1 MKKIRILLVGGGS
14 GGHIYPLIAVAQK
27 IRYFAGTDSGYQL
40 DMRYFGDAGGYEDLI
55 KENGVKYSHIISSKF
70 RRYFSFENFIDF
82 FKFFIAIF
90 QSLFTVFFFMPS
102 VVFSKGGPGSLPILF
117 VCKFFAIPIVVHES
131 DSAPGLTNLISGKMS
146 KKIFLA
152 FESAKQYFAENKNVG
167 VVGNPVRNEL
177 IIGRD
182 GLAPIISEIQQKE
195 AKKQL
200 GFDSER
206 PVLLILGGSQGATVI
221 NDFVLKNIES
231 LAVKFQILHQIGSGN
246 FDDYKKDYDFLS
258 KTLPDAI
265 KNNYKFY
272 SYLEGN
278 LKNAYVSADLVLA
291 RAGAGTIFEIAY
303 FGKPS
308 ILIPLPDAAN
318 DHQALNALEF
328 KEAGASIDIEQ
339 ENFLSHLVLV
349 QLETLISK
357 TEILKKMS
365 KSASAFYRPF
375 SSETIAAYLLS
386 FAGLNIYPDNA
397 PIKEM
402 LLK

>member
-27 IRYFAGTDSGYQL
+27 IRSFAGTGSGYDL
-40 DMRYFGDAGGYEDLI
+40 DMRYFGDAGGYEDLM
-55 KENGVKYSHIISSKF
+55 KENGIKYSYIVSSKL
-70 RRYFSFENFIDF
+70 RRYFSFENFIDL

-90 QSLFTVFFFMPS
+90 QSLFMVFFFMPDA
-102 VVFSKGGPGSLPILF
+102 VFSKGGPGSLPILF
-117 VCKFFAIPIVVHES
+117 VCKFFAIPIVIHES

-152 FESAKQYFAENKNVG
+152 FQSAMKYFPNRNVE

-177 IIGRD
+177 IIGKGD
-182 GLAPIISEIQQKE
+182 SSPAITETQKKE
-195 AKKQL
+195 AKKQF
-200 GFDSER
+200 GFDPEK

-221 NDFVLKNIES
+221 NDFVVKNIES
-231 LAVKFQILHQIGSGN
+231 LAVKFQILHQVGSGN

-258 KTLPDAI
+258 KVLPDPI

-272 SYLEGN
+272 PYFEDN
-278 LKNAYVSADLVLA
+278 LKSAYIAADLALA
-291 RAGAGTIFEIAY
+291 RAGAGTIFELAY
-303 FGKPS
+303 FGRPS
-308 ILIPLPDAAN
+308 ILVPLPDAAN
-318 DHQALNALEF
+318 DHQFLNATEF
-328 KEAGASIDIEQ
+328 ERAGATLDIEQ

-357 TEILKKMS
+357 AEILKKMS
-365 KSASAFYRPF
+365 VSASAFYRPF

-402 LLK
+402 LIK

>member
-14 GGHIYPLIAVAQK
+14 GGHIYPLVAVAQK
-27 IRYFAGTDSGYQL
+27 IRSLAGTNSGYHL

-55 KENGVKYSHIISSKF
+55 RENGIKYSYIVSSKL
-70 RRYFSFENFIDF
+70 RRYFSFENFIDI

-90 QSLFTVFFFMPS
+90 QSVFKVFLFMPQ
-102 VVFSKGGPGSLPILF
+102 VVFSKGGPGSLPIIF
-117 VCKFFAIPIVVHES
+117 VCKFFAIPIVIHES

-152 FESAKQYFAENKNVG
+152 FGSARQYFPNKNTE

-177 IIGRD
+177 LMEKDDSVRVMT
-182 GLAPIISEIQQKE
+182 ETQQKE
-195 AKKQL
+195 AKKQFGL
-200 GFDSER
+200 DPEK

-221 NDFVLKNIES
+221 NDFVIKNIES
-231 LAVKFQILHQIGSGN
+231 LAAKFQILHQTGPAN
-246 FDDYKKDYDFLS
+246 FDEYKKDYDFLG
-258 KTLPDAI
+258 KTLPEPI

-272 SYLEGN
+272 PYFSGN
-278 LKNAYVSADLVLA
+278 LKDAYISADLILA

-328 KEAGASIDIEQ
+328 KEAGAAIDIEQ

-357 TEILKKMS
+357 KDLLKAMS
-365 KSASAFYRPF
+365 KSASAFYKLS

-386 FAGLNIYPDNA
+386 FGGLNIYPDNA

-402 LLK
+402 LIK

>member
-27 IRYFAGTDSGYQL
+27 IKHFIGVNSGYFL
-40 DMRYFGDAGGYEDLI
+40 DLRYFGDAGDYTDLF
-55 KENGVKYSHIISSKF
+55 KENGIEYSHIVSSKL
-70 RRYFSFENFIDF
+70 RRYFSFENFIDI

-90 QSLFTVFFFMPS
+90 QSLFKVFFFMPS

-117 VCKFFAIPIVVHES
+117 VCKLFFIPIVIQES
-131 DSAPGLTNLISGKMS
+131 DSAPGLTNLVSGKMS

-152 FESAKQYFAENKNVG
+152 FGSAKQHFPNKSIE
-167 VVGNPVRNEL
+167 VVGNPVRSEL
-177 IIGRD
+177 IMGNGD
-182 GLAPIISEIQQKE
+182 SGAAVTEIDKKE
-195 AKKQL
+195 AKKQF
-200 GFDSER
+200 GFDPEK

-221 NDFVLKNIES
+221 NDFVIKNIEP
-231 LAVKFQILHQIGSGN
+231 LAVKFQVLHQVGSGN
-246 FDDYKKDYDFLS
+246 YSEYKKDLDFLS
-258 KTLPDAI
+258 KTLPDQV
-265 KNNYKFY
+265 KNNYKFFPY
-272 SYLEGN
+272 FEGN
-278 LKNAYVSADLVLA
+278 LKSAYIAADLVLA

-308 ILIPLPDAAN
+308 VLVPLPDAAN

-328 KEAGASIDIEQ
+328 KEAGAAIDIEQ

-357 TEILKKMS
+357 PEILKKMS
-365 KSASAFYRPF
+365 ESASAFYRPF

-386 FAGLNIYPDNA
+386 FGGLKIYPDNA

-402 LLK
+402 LIK

>member
-27 IRYFAGTDSGYQL
+27 IRYFAGTDSGNHL
-40 DMRYFGDAGGYEDLI
+40 DLRYFGDAGGYEDLI
-55 KENGVKYSHIISSKF
+55 KENGIKYSYVISSKL

-90 QSLFTVFFFMPS
+90 QSLFKVFFFMPS

-117 VCKFFAIPIVVHES
+117 VCKFFAVPIVIHES
-131 DSAPGLTNLISGKMS
+131 DSVPGLANLISGKMS

-152 FESAKQYFAENKNVG
+152 FESAKRYFPNKNIG
-167 VVGNPVRNEL
+167 VVGNPIRNEL
-177 IIGRD
+177 IMGKGDSSAVIT
-182 GLAPIISEIQQKE
+182 EIEQKE
-195 AKKQL
+195 AKKQ
-200 GFDSER
+200 FDFNQER
-206 PVLLILGGSQGATVI
+206 PVLLILGGSQGAVI
-221 NDFVLKNIES
+221 INNFVIKNIEF
-231 LAVKFQILHQIGSGN
+231 LAVKFQILHQIGLDN
-246 FDDYKKDYDFLS
+246 FDEYKKDYDFLS
-258 KTLPDAI
+258 QTLPDSI

-272 SYLEGN
+272 PYLENN
-278 LKNAYVSADLVLA
+278 LKSAYIAADLILA

-318 DHQALNALEF
+318 DHQVLNAIEF
-328 KEAGASIDIEQ
+328 EESGATIDIEQ

-365 KSASAFYRPF
+365 KSASVFYRPF
-375 SSETIAAYLLS
+375 SSETIAAHLLS

>member
-27 IRYFAGTDSGYQL
+27 IRYLAGTDSGYHL
-40 DMRYFGDAGGYEDLI
+40 DLRYFGDAGGYDDLI
-55 KENGVKYSHIISSKF
+55 KENGIKYSYIVSSKL
-70 RRYFSFENFIDF
+70 RRYFSFENFVDF

-90 QSLFTVFFFMPS
+90 QSLFKIFLFMPDA
-102 VVFSKGGPGSLPILF
+102 VFSKGGPGSLPILF
-117 VCKFFAIPIVVHES
+117 VCKFFAIPIVIHES

-146 KKIFLA
+146 KKIFLS
-152 FESAKQYFAENKNVG
+152 FESAKQFFPNKNIE
-167 VVGNPVRNEL
+167 VVGNPIRNEL
-177 IIGRD
+177 LIGKGD
-182 GLAPIISEIQQKE
+182 SSPVITEIQQKE
-195 AKKQL
+195 AKKQF
-200 GFDSER
+200 GFDPER
-206 PVLLILGGSQGATVI
+206 PVLFILGGSQGAVII

-231 LAVKFQILHQIGSGN
+231 LSVKFQVLHQVGSGN

-258 KTLPDAI
+258 KTLSDSVR
-265 KNNYKFY
+265 NSYKFY
-272 SYLEGN
+272 PYFSDN
-278 LKNAYVSADLVLA
+278 LKSAYIAADLVLA

-308 ILIPLPDAAN
+308 ILVPLPDAAN
-318 DHQALNALEF
+318 DHQFLNATEF
-328 KEAGASIDIEQ
+328 EEAGATIDIEQ

-365 KSASAFYRPF
+365 KSASAFYKPF
-375 SSETIAAYLLS
+375 SAETIAAYLLS
-386 FAGLNIYPDNA
+386 FAGLNIYPNSA
-397 PIKEM
+397 PIKEV